1 MLGGL
6 SSWIVVLVVLVG
18 FVCLLKGADWL
29 VDGASVVAR
38 QSHVSDLVIG
48 LTIVALGTSLPE
60 FIVSILAAAEHK
72 SELSI
77 TNVLGSNM
85 MNIFLVLG
93 LAALISP
100 ISSEESSRKFD
111 LPFSAFI
118 TILVLLFLVPN
129 VPSWCIGGL
138 LLGLLG
144 YFLWR
149 TLHRS
154 RDACRG
160 SLSANPV
167 GSPQANPYRAVFLIL
182 VGCVGLV
189 LGGRVVVDGA
199 CEIAHRLHVSEGVI
213 GLTIVAMGTSLPEC
227 VTSCVAAYRHN
238 SGLALGNVLG
248 SNIFNILLVLGI
260 SAVIHPLAPYE
271 ALVPDT
277 LVALTGSLLVM
288 LFLYLSPKRHL
299 TRLAGGVLVTIYL
312 TYLVYRLL
320 MV

>member
-1 MLGGL
+1 MF
-6 SSWIVVLVVLVG
+6 SSFLDTFPAWVSVVGVTIG

-29 VDGASVVAR
+29 VDGASAVAR

-60 FIVSILAAAEHK
+60 FIVSILAAAEHR

-93 LAALISP
+93 LAALIYP

-138 LLGLLG
+138 LLVLLG

-149 TLHRS
+149 TLHH
-154 RDACRG
+154 AVG
-160 SLSANPV
+160 SS
-167 GSPQANPYRAVFLIL
+167 GSPQANPYRKSPHKAILLIL

-199 CEIAHRLHVSEGVI
+199 CEIARRLHVSEGVI

-227 VTSCVAAYRHN
+227 VTSCMAAYRHN

-248 SNIFNILLVLGI
+248 SNIFNILLVLGT

-271 ALVPDT
+271 ALIPDT

-288 LFLYLSPKRHL
+288 LFLYLSRKQHL

-312 TYLVYRLL
+312 TYLVYRLI
-320 MV
+320 